1 MVGPTN
7 LNPLLTMSLL
17 IVSDFDVFTGILCPN
32 LYEVEIGL
40 LLTNVHMYLSND
52 PNSFLICNIVTDII
66 THKKKKTSN
75 AGLANQ
81 LRLSFYFF

>member
-1 MVGPTN
+1 
-7 LNPLLTMSLL
+7 
-17 IVSDFDVFTGILCPN
+17 
-32 LYEVEIGL
+32 L